1 MSVKLHFS
9 DYFDVDTVAFTQ
21 HGALNICVDAD
32 LPVFIDPFL
41 LFASNKPEYTQ
52 LHDLIVGHLVYLKE
66 YAETTSSPDI
76 RLFQF
81 PEIRQNWLGV
91 SRWGN
96 SGRGL
101 GPKFARNLIT
111 AFGGMYSDFGSESI
125 TQSSHIEK
133 LTLLGSGIGRDFI
146 SDFTT
151 NLSLEYLLRYTE
163 EFALEHLKV
172 HQKAQFSVRC
182 VFNRE
187 LNVWEPR
194 TFTLPIL
201 FRGDNDFVVLTPLDM
216 LTKDDSFI
224 CRSELQGQFRQIAA
238 ALSNKSLR
246 DAVNLFFLRQLP
258 TSPRGRDIEKAVT
271 DTLNE
276 FPQILDHYIHQ
287 KELSKD
293 AAPTVSAE
301 KIEEIKEK
309 LIQTITNLCDL
320 VAESSDFFK
329 TPIDSYSS
337 ALQRSLY
344 LKQVIEDNDGYRI
357 FYKDRVPFASEEVI
371 QRIFRLTWFGT
382 DYSVD
387 AEVNNGRGPAD
398 YKVSYGK
405 RDSTIVE
412 FKLGKSSSLERNL
425 LNQTEIY
432 KKASLSISDIKVILC
447 YSQEEIDRV
456 NRVLKSIDQEGAE
469 NIVVIDGSW
478 KESASKA

>member
-9 DYFDVDTVAFTQ
+9 DYFDVDAVAFTQ

-52 LHDLIVGHLVYLKE
+52 LHELIVGHLVYLKE

-81 PEIRQNWLGV
+81 PEVRQNWLGV

-163 EFALEHLKV
+163 EFALEHLKA

-201 FRGDNDFVVLTPLDM
+201 FRGDNDFVV
-216 LTKDDSFI
+216 S
-224 CRSELQGQFRQIAA
+224 C
-238 ALSNKSLR
+238 LR
-246 DAVNLFFLRQLP
+246 
-258 TSPRGRDIEKAVT
+258 T
-271 DTLNE
+271 
-276 FPQILDHYIHQ
+276 
-287 KELSKD
+287 
-293 AAPTVSAE
+293 
-301 KIEEIKEK
+301 
-309 LIQTITNLCDL
+309 
-320 VAESSDFFK
+320 
-329 TPIDSYSS
+329 
-337 ALQRSLY
+337 
-344 LKQVIEDNDGYRI
+344 
-357 FYKDRVPFASEEVI
+357 
-371 QRIFRLTWFGT
+371 
-382 DYSVD
+382 
-387 AEVNNGRGPAD
+387 
-398 YKVSYGK
+398 
-405 RDSTIVE
+405 
-412 FKLGKSSSLERNL
+412 
-425 LNQTEIY
+425 
-432 KKASLSISDIKVILC
+432 
-447 YSQEEIDRV
+447 
-456 NRVLKSIDQEGAE
+456 
-469 NIVVIDGSW
+469 
-478 KESASKA
+478 